1 MVYNIDTN
9 KTALKYL
16 NSLTCSFQYYFI
28 LGIMVTLVAYFTN
41 IEWNET
47 MATLDN
53 WGRKK
58 KKIEGKK
65 KFKKKICM
73 FFFITCSS

>member
-9 KTALKYL
+9 KTALEYL

-28 LGIMVTLVAYFTN
+28 LDIMVTLVSYFTN

-53 WGRKK
+53 
-58 KKIEGKK
+58 
-65 KFKKKICM
+65 
-73 FFFITCSS
+73 